1 MYFLT
6 RGSRYRVYLGKM
18 ARVQYGMTILSQR
31 LDDTRFENWAT
42 APMYG
47 AVRFWAAARYGVTG

>member
-18 ARVQYGMTILSQR
+18 ARFQYGRMMLSQM
-31 LDDTRFENWAT
+31 LDDTRFENWA
-42 APMYG
+42 AALMYG
-47 AVRFWAAARYGVTG
+47 TVRLWAAERYGVTG